1 MSILEWLFEAQIQFG
16 SKSITYR
23 EIIGGLLGLTSAV
36 FGLKRKV
43 FAWPIGITGD
53 ALLFTVFLGAVFS
66 FGADGDEK
74 SVIKTGQ
81 LVTYRDGDQIVI
93 TADLNQE
100 SRSPTMDVLILGG
113 LPIKEPVAWMGP
125 FVMNTKTEV
134 LKAFDDFQKGV
145 LGVVPPDWSKAKRP
159 MQRDG
164 IGYKLSG
171 DLKGVHGTPE
181 ELQER

>member
-74 SVIKTGQ
+74 TFYGQ
-81 LVTYRDGDQIVI
+81 AGRNLTFNLCQHLWLDS
-93 TADLNQE
+93 LE
-100 SRSPTMDVLILGG
+100 SAP
-113 LPIKEPVAWMGP
+113 
-125 FVMNTKTEV
+125 
-134 LKAFDDFQKGV
+134 
-145 LGVVPPDWSKAKRP
+145 
-159 MQRDG
+159 
-164 IGYKLSG
+164 
-171 DLKGVHGTPE
+171 
-181 ELQER
+181 